1 MTERKPP
8 IECRLATVGG
18 VNFAE
23 RIITVIAVPYE
34 ETASVEYRG
43 ELWQERFLRGAFDGI
58 QTIQRRVPVN
68 LFHDARSY
76 VGRVAQFFPDRSEG
90 SSPNCGSIQAPKV
103 TGPSRWPMTMAIR
116 RLSASVCV
124 AVTSNWTRRLRRASS
139 SGLSS
144 TTWRLVPSPAY
155 VGAGVL
161 SVRGADE
168 SPDTQLPRL
177 VTPSLDEFVTDP
189 VFQWAAERSR
199 AQTS

>member
-1 MTERKPP
+1 
-8 IECRLATVGG
+8 
-18 VNFAE
+18 
-23 RIITVIAVPYE
+23 
-34 ETASVEYRG
+34 
-43 ELWQERFLRGAFDGI
+43 
-58 QTIQRRVPVN
+58 VPVN

-90 SSPNCGSIQAPKV
+90 LV
-103 TGPSRWPMTMAIR
+103 TELRIYPGAEGDRTLEVADDDGY
-116 RLSASVCV
+116 SASIGFGVRGSDQQLDQKAKTRVIKRAFIDHV
-124 AVTSNWTRRLRRASS
+124 A
-139 SGLSS
+139 
-144 TTWRLVPSPAY
+144 LVPSPAY

>member
-43 ELWQERFLRGAFDGI
+43 EVWQERFLRGAFDGI

-90 SSPNCGSIQAPKV
+90 LV
-103 TGPSRWPMTMAIR
+103 TELRIYPGAEGDRTLEVADDDGY
-116 RLSASVCV
+116 SASI
-124 AVTSNWTRRLRRASS
+124 
-139 SGLSS
+139 GF
-144 TTWRLVPSPAY
+144 
-155 VGAGVL
+155 G
-161 SVRGADE
+161 VRGSDQ
-168 SPDTQLPRL
+168 QL
-177 VTPSLDEFVTDP
+177 D
-189 VFQWAAERSR
+189 QR
-199 AQTS
+199 AKTRVIKRAFIDHVALGAFTGVCGCRCAVRAWS